1 MEVYQ
6 NGIGLEGVIA
16 KCLDIIKLKGS
27 ANSNSS
33 SGSGLN
39 ISSSNNN
46 NNNNNRPFTM
56 QQCGDSPQP
65 PQQFC
70 LRWNNYQSNLTNVF
84 DQLLQSESFVD
95 VTLACDGHS
104 IKAHKMVLSACSPY
118 FRQLFFENPCQHP
131 IIILKDINWPEL
143 KATVEFMYKGEINVS
158 QDQIG
163 PLLKV
168 AENLKIRGLADVNGE
183 DQVEAK
189 SQPSKKIGS
198 GWDPKTSTLHND
210 ENLDEDR
217 PSSPMTLHA
226 NKKRRRKCSPERSS
240 IGRNSVLS
248 RDSISSP
255 EISPGAPDSLEAV
268 AIDMS
273 PPPQPPIGINL
284 SNHVNSHT
292 HNQHSPARPQSRGQ
306 PHSAPPHLAAEP
318 PSLPLPLPP
327 TVPPPLPVDDM
338 EIKPGIAEMI
348 REEERVSDLFLL
360 SFILILSGD
369 GSYEEFK
376 KKDGKCSIE
385 FFV

>member
-1 MEVYQ
+1 
-6 NGIGLEGVIA
+6 
-16 KCLDIIKLKGS
+16 
-27 ANSNSS
+27 
-33 SGSGLN
+33 
-39 ISSSNNN
+39 
-46 NNNNNRPFTM
+46 M
-56 QQCGDSPQP
+56 QHCGDSPQP

-183 DQVEAK
+183 DGVEAK
-189 SQPSKKIGS
+189 SKKIGS
-198 GWDPKTSTLHND
+198 GWDPKTSTLHMD
-210 ENLDEDR
+210 ENVEER
-217 PSSPMTLHA
+217 PASPTA
-226 NKKRRRKCSPERSS
+226 QPNKKRRRKCSPERSS
-240 IGRNSVLS
+240 AGRTSVLS
-248 RDSISSP
+248 RESVSSP

-268 AIDMS
+268 ALDMS
-273 PPPQPPIGINL
+273 PPPQPPVGINL
-284 SNHVNSHT
+284 SNHVST
-292 HNQHSPARPQSRGQ
+292 HPQHQHSPARPQSRGQ

-348 REEERVSDLFLL
+348 REEERVSVYI
-360 SFILILSGD
+360 SVISPD
-369 GSYEEFK
+369 GT
-376 KKDGKCSIE
+376 DRSIPRPDRTR
-385 FFV
+385 

>member
-1 MEVYQ
+1 MPKAVNWIPKGYKY
-6 NGIGLEGVIA
+6 GIGLEGVIA

-27 ANSNSS
+27 ANSNAAAT
-33 SGSGLN
+33 
-39 ISSSNNN
+39 NNSK
-46 NNNNNRPFTM
+46 PFTM
-56 QQCGDSPQP
+56 QHTGDSPQP

-95 VTLACDGHS
+95 VTLACDGRS

-183 DQVEAK
+183 ENADGK
-189 SQPSKKIGS
+189 SQTAKKIGS
-198 GWDPKTSTLHND
+198 GWDPKTSTLHPD
-210 ENLDEDR
+210 ENVDDTR
-217 PSSPMTLHA
+217 SSSPTATHL

-240 IGRNSVLS
+240 AGRNSVLS
-248 RDSISSP
+248 RDSLSSP

-268 AIDMS
+268 ALDMS
-273 PPPQPPIGINL
+273 PPPQAPVTVNL
-284 SNHVNSHT
+284 PNHVNSHPQ
-292 HNQHSPARPQSRGQ
+292 HQHSPARPQSRGQ

-318 PSLPLPLPP
+318 PSLPLSLPP

-348 REEERVSDLFLL
+348 REEERVSFIYLLFYIVCQVPSDVGLERL
-360 SFILILSGD
+360 
-369 GSYEEFK
+369 
-376 KKDGKCSIE
+376 
-385 FFV
+385 VRPR

>member
-1 MEVYQ
+1 MQHV
-6 NGIGLEGVIA
+6 
-16 KCLDIIKLKGS
+16 
-27 ANSNSS
+27 
-33 SGSGLN
+33 SGGE
-39 ISSSNNN
+39 
-46 NNNNNRPFTM
+46 
-56 QQCGDSPQP
+56 DSPQP

-95 VTLACDGHS
+95 VTLACDGRS

-168 AENLKIRGLADVNGE
+168 AENLKIRGLTDVNGE
-183 DQVEAK
+183 ESGDGKCQTMR
-189 SQPSKKIGS
+189 KIGS
-198 GWDPKTSTLHND
+198 GWDPKTSTLHTD
-210 ENLDEDR
+210 ESLEDAR
-217 PSSPMTLHA
+217 PSSPSPSHHHL

-240 IGRNSVLS
+240 AGRNSVMS
-248 RDSISSP
+248 RESSSSP

-268 AIDMS
+268 ALDMS
-273 PPPQPPIGINL
+273 PPTPQTPVNLNL
-284 SNHVNSHT
+284 SNHVNSHPQ
-292 HNQHSPARPQSRGQ
+292 NQHSPARPQSRGQ

-318 PSLPLPLPP
+318 PSLPLSMPP
-327 TVPPPLPVDDM
+327 TVPPHLPVDDM

-348 REEERVSDLFLL
+348 REEERVSLFFLSLL
-360 SFILILSGD
+360 LLLLFFFPFIFFFFFFCCPSDRRNSFVAIFFFFFTLYFTESVDILFFVFFC
-369 GSYEEFK
+369 YEK
-376 KKDGKCSIE
+376 KKNVIFGL
-385 FFV
+385 